1 MGGRP
6 AASVDGV
13 PRLILLNGPPAAG
26 KSTLARR
33 WSDDHPGTLLLDID
47 LLRTM
52 VSGWQEDL
60 LGDTGWAHLD
70 GTTEPVSIAAARHAG
85 CAGVLQRVLLAGNGR
100 ILRIGTE
107 ERVFNKHQ
115 RRAIALRDGNCII
128 PGCGVPAA
136 WCEIHHPHQWAD
148 GGPTDLDNALPLC
161 GHHHRRAHDTQWQL
175 YQDHNGLWRY
185 KKTRHRFDLAA

>member
-33 WSDDHPGTLLLDID
+33 WADDHPGTLLLDID

-60 LGDTGWAHLD
+60 LGAGARIRTTALAAASAYLREGGDVIVPQLLADPGQLARFEAAGRGSGADWVHVLVTATPRDVVARFRARDLADHPWGAHLVTLVDTD
-70 GTTEPVSIAAARHAG
+70 GGDEALRTWPARLAGLDPGAAR
-85 CAGVLQRVLLAGNGR
+85 
-100 ILRIGTE
+100 I
-107 ERVFNKHQ
+107 
-115 RRAIALRDGNCII
+115 
-128 PGCGVPAA
+128 
-136 WCEIHHPHQWAD
+136 D
-148 GGPTDLDNALPLC
+148 GGLD
-161 GHHHRRAHDTQWQL
+161 RD
-175 YQDHNGLWRY
+175 
-185 KKTRHRFDLAA
+185 AAYARLRELLGEA